1 MENGHD
7 GKLAEKFSGLG
18 ISNQH
23 GQQHVHDQY
32 NHAANSNDNLYQVM
46 KAVEAAEATI
56 KQQVEENNQ
65 LRSELLS
72 KTQELERYRHYE
84 SVDQKSH
91 LVAPWKEQRLGS
103 YEARQSVPSSAI
115 NNTSNHSE
123 NSQINGTL
131 RVQPNDQLPGDN
143 TGHSQLSSPLTRS
156 ISPSRHLLEGDP
168 DPRFNSPRQGLMPM
182 AETNNSN
189 TLVKQDLAFK
199 IREHEEEIILLRK
212 HLADYSV
219 KEAQIRNEKYVLE
232 KRISYMRLAF
242 DQQQQDLVDAASKAL
257 SYRQDIIEENIRL
270 TYALQDA
277 QQERSTFVSSLLPL
291 LAEYSLQPPVPD
303 AQSIVSN
310 VKVLFKH
317 LQEKLLLTES
327 KLKESQYQ
335 LAPWRSDMNQTNV
348 ATQSPSHSIGAPLAT
363 SHKNGLELV
372 PQHMYAQLKTQVSVD
387 AQTGTDWDIL
397 GRHQSGLGGGLAMN
411 VEADDLGRYSPFASR
426 NSSAHDVPTHL
437 VVTQGDS
444 QSAHYGEEMSNKQVT
459 FRDPVSNNEVDDPDG
474 DGNHSERETSANWS
488 SGNPPYTTT
497 VDDPS
502 SSYSPYLPPVLEEP
516 SSSFLRWI
524 RHLEDGSFNYI
535 DGAKQPNYLVTADDV
550 DTLLAIEVQPLDNR
564 KRKGEPVKVFANDNK
579 KITCDPEMQNH
590 IEKAF
595 YSGHASY
602 KVSLSTGYLDI
613 WEPATLA
620 IKKEGYS
627 IKCSGPNGV
636 VITEKF
642 SPSTT
647 VVIPY
652 GHISE
657 FIIIDSTGAEHLLR
671 AENNSTDVSGAR
683 DTIVL
688 TLRLFILR
696 AGEKR
701 RGKKKGLFFNNET
714 CSYVNGQV
722 MLLNEKVLFKSY
734 KCFKFVHKGI
744 NSIKEDRGVMNKDVA
759 CNVDMNL
766 SILQVLRHERKGIEE
781 SHEADESNESD
792 KEDAKDEVVALD
804 LKTFHKELWSEEA
817 YIQGLRLGQ
826 ENYMNLMRIIKWGK
840 SPICLRDLSVPLTV
854 AIAYLPLY
862 RVCQGER
869 LLYRF
874 SI

>member
-18 ISNQH
+18 INQH
-23 GQQHVHDQY
+23 GQQHVRDQS
-32 NHAANSNDNLYQVM
+32 NFSSNNNDNLYQVM

-56 KQQVEENNQ
+56 KQQVDENSR

-72 KTQELERYRHYE
+72 KIQELEKYKLSE
-84 SVDQKSH
+84 SVDQKSR
-91 LVAPWKEQRLGS
+91 LVAPWKEQGHGS
-103 YEARQSVPSSAI
+103 YEARQSVSSSAR
-115 NNTSNHSE
+115 SNSVYYSE

-131 RVQPNDQLPGDN
+131 RVLPNDQLPVDN
-143 TGHSQLSSPLTRS
+143 TGHSQLSSPSTRS
-156 ISPSRHLLEGDP
+156 ISPSRHLLEGDL
-168 DPRFNSPRQGLMPM
+168 DPRINSPRQGLMPM
-182 AETNNSN
+182 AEMNNSN
-189 TLVKQDLAFK
+189 TLMKQDLAIK
-199 IREHEEEIILLRK
+199 IREHEEEIILLKK

-232 KRISYMRLAF
+232 KRIAYMRLAF
-242 DQQQQDLVDAASKAL
+242 DQQQQELVDAASKAL

-291 LAEYSLQPPVPD
+291 LAEYALQPPVPD

-310 VKVLFKH
+310 VKDRTYIEFSVNSAFWQVLFKH

-335 LAPWRSDMNQTNV
+335 LTPWRSDMNHANV
-348 ATQSPSHSIGAPLAT
+348 ATQSSHSIGAPLAT
-363 SHKNGLELV
+363 SNKNGLELV
-372 PQHMYAQLKTQVSVD
+372 PQHMYSHVRTQVSVD
-387 AQTGTDWDIL
+387 AQGGTDWGIL
-397 GRHQSGLGGGLAMN
+397 GPHQSGLGGGVTTN
-411 VEADDLGRYSPFASR
+411 VDADGLGRYSPLASR
-426 NSSAHDVPTHL
+426 NSSAHDAPTHL
-437 VVTQGDS
+437 VVTQGDTLP
-444 QSAHYGEEMSNKQVT
+444 AHYGEEMFNKQVT
-459 FRDPVSNNEVDDPDG
+459 FRDPVSNSEVDDPDG
-474 DGNHSERETSANWS
+474 DGNHSDRETSTNWS

-497 VDDPS
+497 VDDPNS
-502 SSYSPYLPPVLEEP
+502 SFSPYLPPVLEEP
-516 SSSFLRWI
+516 SSSEDDDPLPAIESLQISGEALPGRELQACGYSIHGTTSCNFEWI

-535 DGAKQPNYLVTADDV
+535 EGAKQPNYLITADDV

-579 KITCDPEMQNH
+579 KITCDPEMQSH

-602 KVSLSTGYLDI
+602 KVFLSAGYLDI

-620 IKKEGYS
+620 IKKEGCS
-627 IKCSGPNGV
+627 IKGPNGV

-657 FIIIDSTGAEHLLR
+657 FVIIGSNGTEHLLR
-671 AENNSTDVSGAR
+671 AVNNSTDVSSAR

-688 TLRLFILR
+688 TLRLFIHRHLQ

-701 RGKKKGLFFNNET
+701 RGKKKGIFFN
-714 CSYVNGQV
+714 
-722 MLLNEKVLFKSY
+722 K
-734 KCFKFVHKGI
+734 
-744 NSIKEDRGVMNKDVA
+744 
-759 CNVDMNL
+759 
-766 SILQVLRHERKGIEE
+766 
-781 SHEADESNESD
+781 
-792 KEDAKDEVVALD
+792 
-804 LKTFHKELWSEEA
+804 
-817 YIQGLRLGQ
+817 
-826 ENYMNLMRIIKWGK
+826 
-840 SPICLRDLSVPLTV
+840 
-854 AIAYLPLY
+854 
-862 RVCQGER
+862 
-869 LLYRF
+869 
-874 SI
+874 

>member
-1 MENGHD
+1 MENGYD
-7 GKLAEKFSGLG
+7 GNLADKFSGLG
-18 ISNQH
+18 INQN
-23 GQQHVHDQY
+23 GQEQHVHEQP
-32 NHAANSNDNLYQVM
+32 NFSSNNNNNNNDNLFQVM

-72 KTQELERYRHYE
+72 KIQELEKYRLYE
-84 SVDQKSH
+84 SPDQKLPS
-91 LVAPWKEQRLGS
+91 VSPWKELGHGS
-103 YEARQSVPSSAI
+103 YEAHQSFPSAGS
-115 NNTSNHSE
+115 HFE
-123 NSQINGTL
+123 NSPVNGTL
-131 RVQPNDQLPGDN
+131 RIQPNDQLPVDN
-143 TGHSQLSSPLTRS
+143 VGHSQLSSPFTRS
-156 ISPSRHLLEGDP
+156 ISPSRHLPEGDL
-168 DPRFNSPRQGLMPM
+168 DSRYSSPLKGLMPM
-182 AETNNSN
+182 PETNNSN
-189 TLVKQDLAFK
+189 SLLKQDLAIK
-199 IREHEEEIILLRK
+199 VHEHEEEVTLLKK
-212 HLADYSV
+212 HLADYSA

-232 KRISYMRLAF
+232 KRIAYMRLAF

-317 LQEKLLLTES
+317 LQEKLFRTES

-335 LAPWRSDMNQTNV
+335 LTPWRSDLNHANV
-348 ATQSPSHSIGAPLAT
+348 ATQSPLNVIGAPLAT
-363 SHKNGLELV
+363 SKKNGLELV
-372 PQHMYAQLKTQVSVD
+372 PQNTYSQVNTQAFVD
-387 AQTGTDWDIL
+387 AQRGTDWEAMS
-397 GRHQSGLGGGLAMN
+397 RHQSGMGGGLVSN
-411 VEADDLGRYSPFASR
+411 VDADDLGRYSPLGSR
-426 NSSAHDVPTHL
+426 NSSAHDVPNHQ
-437 VVTQGDS
+437 VTQGDT
-444 QSAHYGEEMSNKQVT
+444 QNEYYEEMSNKHVK
-459 FRDPVSNNEVDDPDG
+459 FRAPVSNNEVDDSEGDG
-474 DGNHSERETSANWS
+474 DNSERETPANWS

-497 VDDPS
+497 VEDPS

-516 SSSFLRWI
+516 SSSFSEAADEDPLPAIENLQISGEAFPGRELQACGYSIHGTTSCNFEWI

-535 DGAKQPNYLVTADDV
+535 EGAKQPNYLVSADDV

-564 KRKGEPVKVFANDNK
+564 KRKGEPVKVFANDSK
-579 KITCDPEMQNH
+579 KIICDPEMQSH
-590 IEKAF
+590 IEKSF

-636 VITEKF
+636 VIAEKF

-657 FIIIDSTGAEHLLR
+657 FIIIGSTGAEHLLR

-696 AGEKR
+696 AGDRKR
-701 RGKKKGLFFNNET
+701 GRRKGLLFFN
-714 CSYVNGQV
+714 
-722 MLLNEKVLFKSY
+722 K
-734 KCFKFVHKGI
+734 
-744 NSIKEDRGVMNKDVA
+744 
-759 CNVDMNL
+759 
-766 SILQVLRHERKGIEE
+766 
-781 SHEADESNESD
+781 
-792 KEDAKDEVVALD
+792 
-804 LKTFHKELWSEEA
+804 
-817 YIQGLRLGQ
+817 
-826 ENYMNLMRIIKWGK
+826 
-840 SPICLRDLSVPLTV
+840 
-854 AIAYLPLY
+854 
-862 RVCQGER
+862 
-869 LLYRF
+869 
-874 SI
+874 